1 MRRLSMKF
9 SVVKSQ
15 KTKVRLWYNCRYHS
29 RILKNED
36 TEVRDYLLGQ
46 NRIEM
51 SWWLFLILLKSSWLT
66 THLIFIFILS
76 FIPVKTTVYGYK
88 SSGKEKI
95 VNASLLNSENGAN
108 KCTLALWSQ
117 IFNFAAVWIKYV
129 LYKGGTHGSK
139 LLTKIVSQF

>member
-29 RILKNED
+29 QILKNED

-51 SWWLFLILLKSSWLT
+51 S
-66 THLIFIFILS
+66 
-76 FIPVKTTVYGYK
+76 
-88 SSGKEKI
+88 
-95 VNASLLNSENGAN
+95 
-108 KCTLALWSQ
+108 
-117 IFNFAAVWIKYV
+117 
-129 LYKGGTHGSK
+129 
-139 LLTKIVSQF
+139 

>member
-1 MRRLSMKF
+1 MKF

-15 KTKVRLWYNCRYHS
+15 KTKVRLWDNCRYHS
-29 RILKNED
+29 RILKKED

-66 THLIFIFILS
+66 THLIFILILS

-88 SSGKEKI
+88 SSGKEII

-117 IFNFAAVWIKYV
+117 ICNFAAVWIKYA
-129 LYKGGTHGSK
+129 LCKGGTHGSK

>member
-1 MRRLSMKF
+1 MVQLQVPKLDPQERRYRSQRLSSWPKQDRNELMTF
-9 SVVKSQ
+9 SNSF
-15 KTKVRLWYNCRYHS
+15 KV
-29 RILKNED
+29 
-36 TEVRDYLLGQ
+36 
-46 NRIEM
+46 
-51 SWWLFLILLKSSWLT
+51 FLTDCSS
-66 THLIFIFILS
+66 HLHFYILS

-88 SSGKEKI
+88 SSGKEII

-139 LLTKIVSQF
+139 LLTKIVSQFQIIGSIYIQQLRLSYMCN